1 MDSIW
6 SLLGLLLV
14 ISIPLLMVLVAIVD
28 AQRSDY
34 DWQRYPVPPMPP
46 HPRVPP
52 TPARFFA
59 GAGGIEDTMPPPR
72 RADGPR

>member
-14 ISIPLLMVLVAIVD
+14 ISMPLLMVLFAIVD
-28 AQRSDY
+28 AQRPDH
-34 DWQRYPVPPMPP
+34 DWQRYTAPPMPP

-52 TPARFFA
+52 NPARFFA

-72 RADGPR
+72 RAHGPR